1 MSSSGQLFS
10 PRIVSS
16 RLVEQ
21 GRYRRFEFRN
31 VLSQY
36 FANDPE
42 IDAIIIMDD
51 DVAQSDGFPD
61 GQGCEGIRGGNA
73 RKLLADRC
81 QAHQGRILSF
91 GVRERGIRASMTF
104 DDRSEVGDYGEDRL
118 ESSTISSIRH

>member
-31 VLSQY
+31 VLSRY

-61 GQGCEGIRGGNA
+61 GQGCEEIRGGNA
-73 RKLLADRC
+73 RKL
-81 QAHQGRILSF
+81 
-91 GVRERGIRASMTF
+91 IRASMTF